1 MSSIRTRNHHWDN
14 IKSVLIILTV
24 FAHILYQLQDVSPI
38 INYIVDII
46 YFFHMPAFIFVSGY
60 FGKSE
65 RSHSA
70 ESILRFVF
78 LFFIFNSAYGFIYG
92 FDSLLKPLVSYWYL
106 VALVFWRLITH
117 HISSTKHIVLV
128 LFLLAIIIGFHPSV
142 NNTLALART
151 IGFLPFYMLGYK
163 FAESDY
169 SKMCDV
175 RPLRRFFSALVILAA
190 ISLTLYFSF
199 DLLSFSDATFVLGAY
214 ADKLDIIERIIM
226 FFVSFLSIPLLLYIS
241 PRKKMPLLSA
251 FGRNSLWIFVFH
263 RPITL
268 LASKFL
274 VNTQVL
280 TIIVASLIITF
291 VICFLFGN
299 DFLGNFLNNFAK
311 SGAALLMQKEK
322 KISLAKIALICVVL
336 GFIALSFVEPSA
348 GLVKPVLRYVKSLF

>member
-65 RSHSA
+65 HSHSA

-106 VALVFWRLITH
+106 IALVFWRLITH
-117 HISSTKHIVLV
+117 HISSRKHIVLV

-151 IGFLPFYMLGYK
+151 IGFLPFYVLGYK

-175 RPLRRFFSALVILAA
+175 RPLRRFFSVIVILAV

-214 ADKLDIIERIIM
+214 TDKFDVIERIIM
-226 FFVSFLSIPLLLYIS
+226 FFVSVLSIPLLLYVS
-241 PRKKMPLLSA
+241 PRRKMPLISA

-280 TIIVASLIITF
+280 TIIMASLIITF

-311 SGAALLMQKEK
+311 SGAAVLMQKEK
-322 KISLAKIALICVVL
+322 KISLAKIALICVIL

>member
-1 MSSIRTRNHHWDN
+1 MNSASTRNHHWDN

-46 YFFHMPAFIFVSGY
+46 YFFHMPAFVFVSGY

-70 ESILRFVF
+70 ESVLRFVF
-78 LFFIFNSAYGFIYG
+78 LFLIFNSAFGFIYG

-106 VALVFWRLITH
+106 VSLVIWRFISH
-117 HISSTKHIVLV
+117 HLSDIKHIVLV
-128 LFLLAIIIGFHPSV
+128 LFLLAIIIGFHPSI
-142 NNTLALART
+142 NNTLAIART
-151 IGFLPFYMLGYK
+151 IGFFPFYMLGYK
-163 FAESDY
+163 FSESKY
-169 SKMCDV
+169 NKLCDS
-175 RPLRRFFSALVILAA
+175 RLLKRFLSATVILVI

-214 ADKLDIIERIIM
+214 TDKIDIIERIIM
-226 FFVSFLSIPLLLYIS
+226 FFVSILAIPLLLYIS

-274 VNTQVL
+274 VNTQLL
-280 TIIVASLIITF
+280 TILIASLIITF

-311 SGAALLMQKEK
+311 SGAAVLMQREK
-322 KISLAKIALICVVL
+322 KISLAKIALICVIL

-348 GLVKPVLRYVKSLF
+348 GLVKPVLKYVKSLF